1 MSVEVFVWVTFVVRE
16 ERAAVIVSPLLEEV
30 PLESRILS
38 HDSDVSTFV
47 QIDVKRYEATL

>member
-1 MSVEVFVWVTFVVRE
+1 MEVFVWVTFVVRE